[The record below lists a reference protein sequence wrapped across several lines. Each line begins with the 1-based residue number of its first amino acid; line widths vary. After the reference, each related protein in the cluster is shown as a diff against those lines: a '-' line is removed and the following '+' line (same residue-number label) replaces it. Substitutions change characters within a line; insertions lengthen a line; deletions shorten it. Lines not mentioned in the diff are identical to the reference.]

1 MMNLVFGQKT
11 LIMGIVNTT
20 PDSFYDGGKYAR
32 PDQAFAHAMQL
43 YADGADIVDIGG
55 ESSRPGAETI
65 SDQQEID
72 RVCPVIE
79 RIMREK
85 PDAFIS
91 VDTTKSSVAREAC
104 TLGVQMINDISGL
117 HADEEIAR
125 VSARFKTYLVLMHMR
140 GNPQNMQ
147 DNTGYTNLCSDII
160 ESLQQ
165 SASKALQEGISSTK
179 IIIDPG
185 IGFSKTVDQN
195 YEIIAGLHRFK
206 TLGYPI
212 LIGLSRKSLIGKI
225 IPDGGDRLPATIA
238 LDAISALN
246 GADIVRVHDVKEHL
260 LALKAVD
267 MLRRISA

>member
-1 MMNLVFGQKT
+1 MTNLVFGQKT

-20 PDSFYDGGKYAR
+20 PDSFYDGGKYSL
-32 PDQAFAHAMQL
+32 PDQAFEHAMQL

-65 SDQQEID
+65 SEQQEID
-72 RVCPVIE
+72 RVCPVVE
-79 RIMREK
+79 RIMLEK
-85 PDAFIS
+85 PEAFVS
-91 VDTTKSSVAREAC
+91 VDTTKAAVAREAC
-104 TLGVQMINDISGL
+104 TLGARMINDISGL
-117 HADEEIAR
+117 HADENM
-125 VSARFKTYLVLMHMR
+125 VSVSTRFKTYLVLMHMR
-140 GNPQNMQ
+140 GNPKNMQ
-147 DNTGYTNLCSDII
+147 SNTDYANLCSDII
-160 ESLQQ
+160 DSLRQ
-165 SASKALQEGISSTK
+165 SAAIALQKGISSTK

-195 YEIIAGLHRFK
+195 YEIIAGLHHFK
-206 TLGYPI
+206 KLGYPI
-212 LIGLSRKSLIGKI
+212 LVGLSRKSLIGKI
-225 IPDGGDRLPATIA
+225 IPDGEDRLPATIA